1 MSSAQ
6 DTLGPFSY
14 SVRCQRVWPSSS
26 YRRSCYQQSL
36 GLSFVRHSKRLHT
49 AETLR
54 RQRVSPF
61 DLFKKTQINSAS
73 ENSEFWT
80 PPRSAPT
87 FTAGLCSWLSLS
99 LPVTRGPYHRQTPG
113 GSHTL
118 FLSSLRGGNRETHL
132 SARTGS
138 TKTPKVCWDYCKTEK
153 LSWKGKHPSGPNI
166 GNPFCPLS
174 FSGVHRLAGTSG
186 EVVLLLSLTMSN
198 SKQPL
203 LATHCLYISGSTG
216 PLVFTT
222 WLFKHLE
229 Q

>member
-1 MSSAQ
+1 MFCSHI
-6 DTLGPFSY
+6 Y
-14 SVRCQRVWPSSS
+14 CWPV
-26 YRRSCYQQSL
+26 L
-36 GLSFVRHSKRLHT
+36 VAFPV
-49 AETLR
+49 
-54 RQRVSPF
+54 F
-61 DLFKKTQINSAS
+61 AS
-73 ENSEFWT
+73 HPW
-80 PPRSAPT
+80 P
-87 FTAGLCSWLSLS
+87 
-99 LPVTRGPYHRQTPG
+99 LPQADSRG
-113 GSHTL
+113 SNTL